1 VVLLQ
6 LQLPALQP
14 AQLAGLIS
22 AVASLRLRP
31 KAAWLQQYMAASQYK
46 LAKMTTGQLACCT
59 AALAGQGM
67 AAAQLPAKWLEAAAG
82 QVRRQLAEEGEG
94 QADAAQLAGLA
105 AAWRR
110 LGYHP
115 PAALAAALLAA
126 SCLAT
131 WRPCGQRPAASAPLS
146 SWSSSGS

>member
-22 AVASLRLRP
+22 AVTSLRLRP

-59 AALAGQGM
+59 AALAALAGQVM

-82 QVRRQLAEEGEG
+82 EVRRQLAEEGEG

-115 PAALAAALLAA
+115 PAALAA

>member
-22 AVASLRLRP
+22 VVTSLRLRP

-46 LAKMTTGQLACCT
+46 LAKITTGQLACCT
-59 AALAGQGM
+59 AALVALAGQGV

-82 QVRRQLAEEGEG
+82 EVRRQLAEEGEG

-115 PAALAAALLAA
+115 PAALAA